1 MLIGTKAEKLSLKWF
16 RDVFGEDSF
25 TYIHRR
31 FSCIINKYIQ
41 KSNSLVDAACGKYN
55 NFLHNVDLTG
65 KQTLGIDIDPSIK
78 QSNKVHNNFLI
89 SDLHSLNIIAHY
101 DVILSVYTWEHLQFP
116 DLVLSNFFNI
126 LNYNGVLIIV
136 APQKYYYISIL
147 SLLLP
152 DHIKDKI
159 WLIFRKIKYMP
170 FKTYFRLC
178 DRKSLIQ
185 EATKVGFRVEIFGSV
200 DGPPE
205 WFTRFPPLFMALSCF
220 TWLFNKFSIFENIRS
235 TFIAVLRKEQNRAV

>member
-1 MLIGTKAEKLSLKWF
+1 
-16 RDVFGEDSF
+16 
-25 TYIHRR
+25 
-31 FSCIINKYIQ
+31 
-41 KSNSLVDAACGKYN
+41 
-55 NFLHNVDLTG
+55 
-65 KQTLGIDIDPSIK
+65 
-78 QSNKVHNNFLI
+78 
-89 SDLHSLNIIAHY
+89 
-101 DVILSVYTWEHLQFP
+101 VYTWEHLQFP